1 MKTTHIFEGFGIE
14 LEYMI
19 VDRQTL
25 NVRPIADKVLQQV
38 AGTITN
44 EVERGTLGWSN
55 ELVLHVIELKTLGPV
70 PPVAGLY
77 ALFQEDVRTINAILA
92 EYGARLLPTAMHPW
106 MEPARDS
113 VLWPH
118 SNHEIYES
126 YNRIF
131 DCQGHGW
138 TNLQSTHIN
147 LAFNG
152 DAEFGR
158 LHSAIR
164 LLLPI
169 LPAIAASSPVA
180 EGAFS
185 NMRDTRLFHYRR
197 NQRLIPAIAGMVIPE
212 PVLSRQEYEER
223 ILQRIYRD
231 IAPHDPGHILQ
242 YEWLNSRGAIAR
254 FDRNAIEIRLL
265 DVQECPL
272 ADIAIAVLIIEVLKK
287 IAAETWTKL
296 SAQIQVDEGR
306 LAEIL
311 TTTILNGEQAVLDD
325 PLYLA
330 CFGLKEPVS
339 AGRLWA
345 FLADQVQP
353 ELANSPAAVQQALT
367 AILTKGPLANR
378 LTTALNPGFDRDKLT
393 ATYRQLSDCLHQGEL
408 FLG

>member
-1 MKTTHIFEGFGIE
+1 MKTPHIFAGFGIE

-19 VDRQTL
+19 VDQKSL

-44 EVERGTLGWSN
+44 EVKRGTLGWSN
-55 ELVLHVIELKTLGPV
+55 ELVLHVIELKTLDPV
-70 PPVAGLY
+70 PTVADLAGL
-77 ALFQEDVRTINAILA
+77 FQDDVRAINAILA

-106 MEPARDS
+106 MEPANDS

-118 SNHEIYES
+118 GNHEIYET

-152 DAEFGR
+152 DQEFGA

-180 EGAFS
+180 AGMLTG
-185 NMRDTRLFHYRR
+185 MRDTRLFHYRR

-212 PVLSRQEYEER
+212 PVLSKQEYEER

-231 IAPHDPGHILQ
+231 IAPHDPRHILQ
-242 YEWLNSRGAIAR
+242 HEWLNSRGAIAR

-272 ADIAIAVLIIEVLKK
+272 ADIAVAVLIIEVLKK
-287 IAAETWTKL
+287 IAAQTWTKL
-296 SAQIQVDEGR
+296 SAQIQVNEER
-306 LAEIL
+306 LSEIL
-311 TTTILNGEQAVLDD
+311 TATILNGEQAVVDD

-330 CFGLKEPVS
+330 CFGLKEPVT

-345 FLADQVQP
+345 FLADEVQP
-353 ELANSPAAVQQALT
+353 ELNRCPAAVQNALKT
-367 AILTKGPLANR
+367 ILGKGPLAGR
-378 LTTALNPGFDRDKLT
+378 LTSALNPGFNREKLA
-393 ATYRQLSDCLHQGEL
+393 ATYRQLSDCLHQGKL
-408 FLG
+408 YFD

>member
-1 MKTTHIFEGFGIE
+1 MKTPHIFEGFGIE

-19 VDRQTL
+19 VDRQTM

-38 AGTITN
+38 AGEISN
-44 EVERGTLGWSN
+44 EVERGALGWSN

-70 PPVAGLY
+70 PSVADLHT
-77 ALFQEDVRTINAILA
+77 LFQEDVRIVNRILA
-92 EYGARLLPTAMHPW
+92 EHDARLLPTAMHPW
-106 MEPARDS
+106 MEPAKDS

-152 DAEFGR
+152 DKEFGR

-169 LPAIAASSPVA
+169 LPGIAASSPVA
-180 EGAFS
+180 EGALTG
-185 NMRDTRLFHYRR
+185 MRDTRLFHYRR

-231 IAPHDPGHILQ
+231 IAPHDPQHILQ

-254 FDRNAIEIRLL
+254 FDRNSIEIRLL

-287 IAAETWTKL
+287 ITSEVWIPLAAQTLPTEE
-296 SAQIQVDEGR
+296 Q

-311 TTTILNGEQAVLDD
+311 TATIIYGEQAEVDNL
-325 PLYLA
+325 LYLA
-330 CFGLKEPVS
+330 CFGLKEPIS
-339 AGRLWA
+339 AGGLWNY
-345 FLADQVQP
+345 LAAQVES
-353 ELANSPAAVQQALT
+353 ELKKAPSAVQQALA
-367 AILTKGPLANR
+367 AILAKGTLAGR
-378 LTTALNPGFDRDKLT
+378 LTTAINPGFDHEKLA
-393 ATYRQLSDCLHQGEL
+393 ATYRQLSACLHQGEL
-408 FLG
+408 YLG